1 MSERLNKTSIC
12 CIVFL
17 DIVAYSQKSDSEQL
31 ACKDRFNRLIGDA
44 IKDVAQNDRI
54 ILDTGDG
61 AAIAMMGSPEDAVF
75 VSMTIRDGILKG
87 NREHPETPLFVRI
100 GINLGPVRVVK
111 DINGQM
117 SIIGDGINVA
127 QRIMSFTEPN
137 HILVSRSYY
146 EIVSRLS
153 DELTQIFTYSGI
165 KHDKHV
171 REHEVYAIRQAAGG
185 SATSDD
191 VDVMMNGDGR
201 FASNAARHSRTRLA
215 IGGGCLLLLIAGG
228 LLIAGAKSP
237 AKAPSPA
244 AAQSQLNSVASSVST
259 NSKTAAPQATKI
271 SPSQESAMTSPE
283 AGKASRHAGEKIH
296 KSHEPARKL
305 ASTAPVQTAPKAES
319 AATLSSQMQSP
330 PAELAKVDVRN
341 DQQKPVSQHHPS
353 KHSTKDSVECSSAMR
368 SLNQCH

>member
-17 DIVAYSQKSDSEQL
+17 DIVAYSQKADSEQL
-31 ACKDRFNRLIGDA
+31 AYKNRFNQLLADA
-44 IKDVAQNDRI
+44 VKDIAQNDRI

-75 VSMTIRDGILKG
+75 VSMTIRDGILQG
-87 NREHPETPLFVRI
+87 NREHPEAPLFVRI

-127 QRIMSFTEPN
+127 QRIMSFAEPN

-171 REHEVYAIRQAAGG
+171 REHEVYAIRQSGDAPVGDSAWAEDQPNAHSRAATGLSNGVKVAIFASLMLGLVAIGFGFSRVKTTAVEPVEAAGKP
-185 SATSDD
+185 TQ
-191 VDVMMNGDGR
+191 
-201 FASNAARHSRTRLA
+201 AAEKPT
-215 IGGGCLLLLIAGG
+215 
-228 LLIAGAKSP
+228 
-237 AKAPSPA
+237 
-244 AAQSQLNSVASSVST
+244 
-259 NSKTAAPQATKI
+259 QATTV
-271 SPSQESAMTSPE
+271 TSE
-283 AGKASRHAGEKIH
+283 R
-296 KSHEPARKL
+296 EPK
-305 ASTAPVQTAPKAES
+305 KAES
-319 AATLSSQMQSP
+319 HQNAFKKFFQRQTTT
-330 PAELAKVDVRN
+330 R
-341 DQQKPVSQHHPS
+341 PS
-353 KHSTKDSVECSSAMR
+353 KESSECTPAMR
-368 SLNQCH
+368 SLNQC